1 MATKEAKVMKGIDVS
16 HWQGNIDFS
25 KVKTD
30 FAIIKAGGSDAGFY
44 KDRKFEQNYAGFKSR
59 KIPVGAYY
67 FVGKKCKSR
76 ADGVAD
82 AKRFITML
90 KGKQFEM
97 PVYIDFEA
105 PDATF
110 KEANTDACIGFCETM
125 ESAGYFVGIYA
136 SDISGFKERLNL
148 TRLKPY
154 SLWVARYG
162 SAPKYVTNYGI
173 HQDSST
179 GRVAGIAGNVDTDI
193 CYVDY
198 PSVIKKK
205 HFNGF

>member
-1 MATKEAKVMKGIDVS
+1 MASKTKKVMRGIDVS

-30 FAIIKAGGSDAGFY
+30 FAIIKAGGSDNGFY
-44 KDRKFEQNYAGFKSR
+44 KDSKFERNYKGFKSR

-67 FVGKKCKSR
+67 FVGEKCKTR

-82 AKRFITML
+82 ARRFIALL

-105 PDATF
+105 PDTTF
-110 KEANTDACIGFCETM
+110 KESNTDACIGFCETM
-125 ESAGYFVGIYA
+125 EAAGYFVGIYA
-136 SDISGFKERLNL
+136 SDISGFMNRLNL
-148 TRLKPY
+148 ARLKPY

-162 SAPKYVTNYGI
+162 SEPKYATNYGI

-179 GRVAGIAGNVDTDI
+179 GRVEGIAGNVDTNV
-193 CYVDY
+193 CLVDY
-198 PSVIKKK
+198 PTIIKKK